1 MMKCVICK
9 TGVTQLGVTTITLER
24 GKTTLVFKQVPAQ
37 ICENCG
43 EAYIDE
49 TTTQALFEIAE
60 NAAQS
65 GVQVE
70 VRTFAAPVPAK
81 QDELILV

>member
-1 MMKCVICK
+1 MNCVICK
-9 TGVTQLGVTTITLER
+9 IGLTQSGVTTLTLER

-43 EAYIDE
+43 EAYLDE
-49 TTTQALFEIAE
+49 VTTQTLLEIAE

-70 VRTFAAPVPAK
+70 VRTFAGLAAQEQEVLMPV
-81 QDELILV
+81 

>member
-1 MMKCVICK
+1 MRCIICK
-9 TGVTQLGVTTITLER
+9 TGVIRSGVTTVTLER

-37 ICENCG
+37 VCENCG
-43 EAYIDE
+43 EAYLDE
-49 TTTQALFEIAE
+49 LTTQTLLEIAE

-70 VRTFAAPVPAK
+70 VRNFAAPVP
-81 QDELILV
+81 QLQSELLPT

>member
-1 MMKCVICK
+1 MRCVICK
-9 TGVTQLGVTTITLER
+9 TGVTRSGVTTITLER

-37 ICENCG
+37 VCENCG
-43 EAYIDE
+43 EAYLDE
-49 TTTQALFEIAE
+49 LTTQTLLEIAE

-70 VRTFAAPVPAK
+70 VRHFAAPMP
-81 QDELILV
+81 QSQSELLPT

>member
-1 MMKCVICK
+1 MICVICK
-9 TGVTQLGVTTITLER
+9 TGVTRSGVTTITLER

-37 ICENCG
+37 VCENCG
-43 EAYIDE
+43 EAYLDE
-49 TTTQALFEIAE
+49 LTTQTLLEIAE

-70 VRTFAAPVPAK
+70 VRNFAAPIL
-81 QDELILV
+81 QDREELLPT

>member
-1 MMKCVICK
+1 MNCVICK
-9 TGVTQLGVTTITLER
+9 TGLTQSGVTTITLER

-43 EAYIDE
+43 EAYLNE
-49 TTTQALFEIAE
+49 VTTQALLEIAE

-65 GVQVE
+65 GVQIE
-70 VRTFAAPVPAK
+70 VRTFAVVASEEQELMPA
-81 QDELILV
+81 

>member
-1 MMKCVICK
+1 MICVICK
-9 TGVTQLGVTTITLER
+9 TGVTRSGVTTITLER

-37 ICENCG
+37 VCENCG
-43 EAYIDE
+43 EAYLDE
-49 TTTQALFEIAE
+49 LTTQTLLEIAE

-70 VRTFAAPVPAK
+70 VRNFAAPIP
-81 QDELILV
+81 QDREELLPT

>member
-1 MMKCVICK
+1 MNCVICK
-9 TGVTQLGVTTITLER
+9 TGLTQSGVATITLER

-37 ICENCG
+37 ICENCN
-43 EAYIDE
+43 EAYLDE
-49 TTTQALFEIAE
+49 VITQTLLEIAE

-70 VRTFAAPVPAK
+70 VRTFAGLATQEQEELMPV
-81 QDELILV
+81 

>member
-1 MMKCVICK
+1 MICVICK
-9 TGVTQLGVTTITLER
+9 TGITRSGVTTVTLER

-37 ICENCG
+37 VCENCG
-43 EAYIDE
+43 EAYLDE
-49 TTTQALFEIAE
+49 LTTQTLLEIAE

-70 VRTFAAPVPAK
+70 VRNFAAPIL
-81 QDELILV
+81 QDREELLPT